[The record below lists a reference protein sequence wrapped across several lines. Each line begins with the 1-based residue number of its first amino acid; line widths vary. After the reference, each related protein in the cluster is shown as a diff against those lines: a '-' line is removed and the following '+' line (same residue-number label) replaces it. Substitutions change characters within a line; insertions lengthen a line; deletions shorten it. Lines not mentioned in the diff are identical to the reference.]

1 MTVRFSAPSPRR
13 NNTSKSRTAATA
25 MMTQTHGSIVR
36 SLPSLIDRCLPEE
49 APRHTPGEVDEDDVD
64 EAIDAD
70 RDETVRCVS

>member
-1 MTVRFSAPSPRR
+1 
-13 NNTSKSRTAATA
+13 

-49 APRHTPGEVDEDDVD
+49 APCHTPGEADEDDVD

-70 RDETVRCVS
+70 RYQTVR